1 MATKPLD
8 ASVVGLPSFADRFA
22 VDGRESYDVQVFD
35 LGSHQRAREALR
47 FALGIRHEGFN
58 VFVLGE
64 DRTGR
69 MNATLGYLRAF
80 AAKLP
85 PVDDWVYLNNFHR
98 PARPK
103 PYRLPA
109 GIGRKFRDRMAE
121 LVPQLATTL
130 ARSLNSQAYVD
141 EVRAVNESARASL
154 DERFAGVRAR
164 ARDSGLDVL
173 RTPQGLTIVVL
184 GEDGQPLPPEALAAL
199 PDDRRAALEDAIA
212 ALDPML
218 DDLRLEARHAEGRI
232 GTSIMEI
239 NQRIADAAI
248 GPLLD
253 ALQTEFA
260 GFKGLSRWLIELR
273 TDILEHLT
281 LFQRSGAE
289 DETPDGTAA
298 QRYAVNL
305 LVDNGDS
312 RNPPVVLEPNPT
324 YENMFGA
331 MMYRVENGTLETDFT
346 QIRAGALHKANGG
359 FLVLRAESLAT
370 EPLSWMY
377 LKAALRDR
385 EIRIEELHR
394 IGSAPMAGTPTPKAI
409 PLRLL
414 VVIVGAPHWYYQ
426 VFAADPSFITFFKVK
441 ADIDADMDATDADVA
456 TYARLIQRSA
466 REQCNRRCDAGA
478 IDRLLGQSARW
489 SGERD
494 KLSARFE
501 LIEDVLI
508 EASRY
513 VEETGGDTITVA
525 DVRRALEERRRRNAR
540 IEDRSQEGILK
551 GDTLIDTSG
560 HAVGQVN
567 GLTYLELGDHAFG
580 LPVRIT
586 ARSHVG
592 IHGVINIERFTEL
605 SGPIQQK
612 GVYGLE
618 GFLRG
623 LFARGFPLSFT
634 CSITFEQNYEGV
646 EGDSASMAELCAI
659 VSSLA
664 EVPLR
669 QDIALTG
676 SVNQVGQVQAIGGVN
691 QKIEGYFRACNE
703 RGLTGTQG
711 CIIPVSN
718 ERTLT
723 LREDV
728 AAAVR
733 DGRFHI
739 WSFESVD
746 DAIEHLSGLP
756 AGRPDADGRFPPD
769 GVYGRAY
776 ARLAAFDRALSD
788 RAARRD

>member
-1 MATKPLD
+1 MAIKPLETN
-8 ASVVGLPSFADRFA
+8 AVGLPSFADRIT
-22 VDGRESYDVQVFD
+22 VDGRAVDDVQVFD

-64 DRTGR
+64 NQTGR

-85 PVDDWVYLNNFHR
+85 PVDDWVYLNNFAR
-98 PARPK
+98 PSRPK

-109 GIGRKFRDRMAE
+109 GLGRKFRDRMAE
-121 LVPQLATTL
+121 LVPQLAATL

-154 DERFAGVRAR
+154 DERFATVRSRAR
-164 ARDSGLDVL
+164 EGGLDVL
-173 RTPQGLTIVVL
+173 RTPHGLNVVVI
-184 GEDGQPLPPEALAAL
+184 GEDGQPVPAEALAEL
-199 PDDRRAALEDAIA
+199 PDDRRHALEAAIA
-212 ALDPML
+212 TLDPLL
-218 DDLRLEARHAEGRI
+218 DDLRTEARHAETRI
-232 GTSIMEI
+232 GESITGI
-239 NQRIADAAI
+239 NHRIADEAI

-253 ALQTEFA
+253 AAQSEFA
-260 GFKGLSRWLIELR
+260 GFKGLSRWLTEMRVDVI
-273 TDILEHLT
+273 EHLH
-281 LFQRSGAE
+281 LFQRAGAE
-289 DETPDGTAA
+289 DEAPDESAVL
-298 QRYAVNL
+298 RYAVNV

-324 YENMFGA
+324 YENLFGA
-331 MMYRVENGTLETDFT
+331 MTYRIANGTLETDFT
-346 QIRAGALHKANGG
+346 QIHSGALHKANGG
-359 FLVLRAESLAT
+359 FLVLRAESLAM
-370 EPLSWMY
+370 EPQSWTY

-394 IGSAPMAGTPTPKAI
+394 IGTAPMAGTPTPKPI
-409 PLRLL
+409 PLKLL
-414 VVIVGAPHWYYQ
+414 VVIVGAPQWYYQ

-441 ADIDADMDATDADVA
+441 ADIDADMEATDGDVA
-456 TYARLIQRSA
+456 TYTRLIQRSA

-489 SGERD
+489 AGERD

-513 VEETGGDTITVA
+513 VEETAGDTITVA
-525 DVRRALEERRRRNAR
+525 DVRRALDERRRRNAR
-540 IEDRSQEGILK
+540 LEDRSQESILK
-551 GDTLIDTSG
+551 GETLIDTAG
-560 HAVGQVN
+560 RVIGQVN
-567 GLTYLELGDHAFG
+567 GLVYLETGDHAFG

-623 LFARGFPLSFT
+623 TFARGFPLSFT
-634 CSITFEQNYEGV
+634 SSITFEQNYDGV

-659 VSSLA
+659 ISSLA

-669 QDIALTG
+669 QDLAITG
-676 SVNQVGQVQAIGGVN
+676 SVNQIGQVQAIGGVN
-691 QKIEGYFRACNE
+691 QKIEGFFRACNE

-711 CIIPVSN
+711 CLIPVSN
-718 ERTLT
+718 ERNLT
-723 LREDV
+723 LREDIM
-728 AAAVR
+728 AAVN

-739 WSFESVD
+739 WSIESVD
-746 DAIEHLSGLP
+746 DAIEHLSGLK
-756 AGRPDADGRFPPD
+756 AGRPDAEGRFPPD
-769 GVYGRAY
+769 GVYGRAF
-776 ARLAAFDRALSD
+776 ARLAAFDKALSE
-788 RAARRD
+788 RAALRA